1 MTSLT
6 KLLFAYNKNIYECVV
21 LIARSTFPPF
31 VCKKNFPPTK
41 LLFAYNKNIY
51 ECVVLIT
58 RSTFVSKDH
67 IWGRPLIHMRSKHHN
82 VARLMCFCAI
92 SCAKCSFDR
101 NFCGSLDLISVL
113 WLKRTVNDNTSNHSI
128 DISMVLVGLVLS
140 FGRSC
145 LVLSCLVLSCLVLSC
160 LVLSC
165 LVWSCLVLS
174 SLLFSCFALSSLV
187 WSSLV

>member
-1 MTSLT
+1 MTIARSTHLTSKWLPLRTLCSCKKNQSLLHKKQIARSTFPPFVCKKNFPPT

-41 LLFAYNKNIY
+41 LLFAYNKNIF

-128 DISMVLVGLVLS
+128 DIWMALV
-140 FGRSC
+140 C
-145 LVLSCLVLSCLVLSC
+145 P
-160 LVLSC
+160 
-165 LVWSCLVLS
+165 
-174 SLLFSCFALSSLV
+174 
-187 WSSLV
+187 